1 MKIKSF
7 KKSIELSKDEL
18 ILIAEMK
25 RLRHARNLSQSALA
39 KKTGVSTGLIAQ
51 LETFRKKP
59 TKKIIEV
66 IFGILMSA
74 EEGKNISE
82 YVERIIK
89 FRKSDFDINSSN
101 LILISDN
108 IIKRKDELEALI
120 YNHQGIPTLW
130 TDNEELME
138 FFKSIENIPE
148 KYAIVMPDNSMKF
161 FTEPSIE
168 KGDTVIIKYLDDY
181 KADSL
186 QNDDIVVLADKKRT
200 FMRKIKRVKY
210 YTDIK
215 SNAGSSIICCIAGD
229 TKIEPFLFD
238 PLNESPDNLKIKGI
252 VILTVREPAP
262 KFQVIS
268 KEIVFGTSKEDS

>member
-1 MKIKSF
+1 MKLKSF
-7 KKSIELSKDEL
+7 KKSIELSKDEI
-18 ILIAEMK
+18 ILITEMK

-66 IFGILMSA
+66 IFGILMIA

-82 YVERIIK
+82 SIERIIE

-101 LILISDN
+101 AILISDN

-120 YNHQGIPTLW
+120 YNHRGIPTIW
-130 TDNEELME
+130 TDNEELLE

-161 FTEPSIE
+161 LTEPSIE
-168 KGDTVIIKYLDDY
+168 KGDTVIIKYLDGY

-200 FMRKIKRVKY
+200 FMRKIKKVKY

-215 SNAGSSIICCIAGD
+215 SDTESSIICCIAGD